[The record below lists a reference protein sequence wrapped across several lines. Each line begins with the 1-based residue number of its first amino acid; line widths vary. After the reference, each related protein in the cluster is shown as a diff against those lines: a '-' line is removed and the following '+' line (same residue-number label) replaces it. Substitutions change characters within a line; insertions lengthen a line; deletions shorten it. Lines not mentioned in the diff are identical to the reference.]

1 MARVTPNIVVRTV
14 DKCGE
19 GRGGQVQGVRE
30 WRSWRRDVAWKMGHR
45 RGGGAIR
52 LGHRG
57 NRGAIGKCHRGSWR
71 RRVRICRRVRGQ
83 GWGMGHGSRGTI

>member
-30 WRSWRRDVAWKMGHR
+30 RGSWRGDVAWKMGHR
-45 RGGGAIR
+45 RGGGAIA
-52 LGHRG
+52 LGHRR
-57 NRGAIGKCHRGSWR
+57 NRGAIGKCPWRSWR
-71 RRVRICRRVRGQ
+71 RRVRIGRRV
-83 GWGMGHGSRGTI
+83 WG